1 MSKRIAV
8 LFCMLSVLLLTS
20 CRVDPVEMPSG
31 GADAGEAAATTASQ
45 VESQAQSGDPTTP
58 ADTVRTEKYTIY
70 WEDGKCYMRFRSV
83 NGSDSGSAE
92 EMERIY
98 YPEFS
103 SVKEMKEALSKGD
116 LSDREIEALMLY
128 SSSKSNIVEICD
140 VSKFYE
146 ACLPENTSISYV
158 IFGGTWYQFEL
169 SNGNIACV
177 VKEDYLRELERY
189 HTGGGLSDNNEIIS
203 VENVAD
209 RNAEV
214 TKYVYMDKTVTI
226 VRYENELAKGSQNVM
241 ELYNDKDGLVLINL
255 AGECDGAYYVAS
267 ILDISERPSLE
278 WLASFGLREY
288 VETEVS

>member
-1 MSKRIAV
+1 MIKRIAL

-20 CRVDPVEMPSG
+20 CGVGPVEEPG
-31 GADAGEAAATTASQ
+31 GGTVTGDAAASTAPQGEVQNPS
-45 VESQAQSGDPTTP
+45 VDPTTP
-58 ADTVRTEKYTIY
+58 TDTVRTEKYTIY
-70 WEDGKCYMRFRSV
+70 WEDGKCYMRFHSV
-83 NGSDSGSAE
+83 KESNSGNAE
-92 EMERIY
+92 EMGKSY

-116 LSDREIEALMLY
+116 LSEREIETLMLY
-128 SSSKSNIVEICD
+128 SSSNRNILEICD
-140 VSKFYE
+140 ISKFYE
-146 ACLPENTSISYV
+146 ACLPENASISYV
-158 IFGGTWYQFEL
+158 MFGGTWYHFEL

-177 VKEDYLRELERY
+177 NEEDYLRELERY
-189 HTGGGLSDNNEIIS
+189 HTGGGLSDSNEIIS

-241 ELYNDKDGLVLINL
+241 ELYNDKEGLVLINL

-267 ILDISERPSLE
+267 ILDLSERPSLE
-278 WLASFGLREY
+278 WLAAFGLREY
-288 VETEVS
+288 VETEVN